1 MIERILQPLRAGD
14 TASLAGTDLLI
25 RLPVRQRLINAAL
38 VAQSPAP
45 VRELRLDCGADN
57 LATLHLEVDAPL
69 VGRTRR
75 ELRLR
80 INGDVRP
87 GQQDIIDIDILAGLQ
102 FLDKPLINLARGIIA
117 ERLPAGVEL
126 TGKRLRIH
134 FSQLL
139 TALDYGYALPLI
151 DAVRIE
157 SHAGQL
163 QLLLHLKAE

>member
-1 MIERILQPLRAGD
+1 MLTSFLNRLRTGNHAD
-14 TASLAGTDLLI
+14 LAGTDLLV

-38 VAQSPAP
+38 AAQSPAP
-45 VRELRLDCGADN
+45 VRELRIDCGADN
-57 LATLHLEVDAPL
+57 LATLHLEVDAPI

-75 ELRLR
+75 ELSLR

-117 ERLPAGVEL
+117 EKLPAGVEL
-126 TGKRLRIH
+126 TSKRLRIH

-139 TALDYGYALPLI
+139 TALDYGYVLPLL